1 MIENQKKGWSSE
13 LEADT
18 QLAYA
23 RIVDFYMAI
32 KGRLLDPDLFTTDE
46 MVYLAMDW
54 LARAQDN
61 FESTVGEI
69 LPQLEP
75 ESQILFFQ
83 AFVDKGLLME
93 DSDRAVER
101 AREIRDNWQKNP
113 NSILP
118 LIRQGIEKTLRDY
131 YQYFSKDDI
140 VD

>member
-1 MIENQKKGWSSE
+1 
-13 LEADT
+13 
-18 QLAYA
+18 
-23 RIVDFYMAI
+23 MAI